1 MVTIKPLCEKCA
13 LPVVIELSAENLE
26 VIEKVEKGLK
36 VRCSVCNGG
45 KLWLWLPNLEPHQSV
60 LKPSG
65 QPGQ

>member
-1 MVTIKPLCEKCA
+1 MIEVKVSCMACR
-13 LPVVIELSAENLE
+13 LPVRLELSAEDLE
-26 VIEKVEKGLK
+26 TADRVAKGLN

-45 KLWLWLPNLEPHQSV
+45 KLLISLPRLEWVQSV